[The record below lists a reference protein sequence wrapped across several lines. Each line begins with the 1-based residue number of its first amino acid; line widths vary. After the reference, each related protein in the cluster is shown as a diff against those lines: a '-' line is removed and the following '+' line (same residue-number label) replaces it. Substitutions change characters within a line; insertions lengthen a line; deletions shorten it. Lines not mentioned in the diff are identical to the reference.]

1 MAAGAR
7 ADFLN
12 IKNKTPMKTNH
23 SLLVTLALLAAF
35 TGSTARAQKTTVPDD
50 RNYRIR
56 PEFQTMWEDYNA
68 TKMGKPIDLIFI
80 GDSITQQWRWGAGRP
95 VWEKN
100 YAARAL
106 DFGEGSDQ
114 TQNTIWRLK
123 NLDVKG
129 YKPKVAVLMIGTNNY
144 NDPAEDIA
152 AGVKAVISTTQE
164 TFPGIKI
171 ILVSILPNQRGND
184 KTTAA
189 NELIKKFAD
198 DKTVFYLDL
207 AAKFT
212 PDGDNW
218 KGLGKDHLHLTTQ
231 GYEMWAA
238 ELDPLLAKLLP
249 K

>member
-1 MAAGAR
+1 
-7 ADFLN
+7 
-12 IKNKTPMKTNH
+12 MKTKRK
-23 SLLVTLALLAAF
+23 LLVTLALLAVF
-35 TGSTARAQKTTVPDD
+35 TGSSARAQKTTVPDD
-50 RNYRIR
+50 RNYRVH
-56 PEFQTMWEDYNA
+56 PDFQTMWEDYNA
-68 TKMGKPIDLIFI
+68 TEKGKLVDLVFI

-144 NDPAEDIA
+144 NDPVEDIA

-164 TFPGIKI
+164 TFPEIKI